1 MLECALW
8 TSALTGSYC
17 CQLDWIPAIPSPCGG
32 GLKVSVC
39 VCVCVGGGG
48 GAYHHSVEAGAL
60 KVSGG
65 GGGGKSHTGPSQ
77 DGLKVRSVCD
87 YIDKVVM

>member
-39 VCVCVGGGG
+39 VCVWGGGG
-48 GAYHHSVEAGAL
+48 GGYHHSVEAGAL

-65 GGGGKSHTGPSQ
+65 GGGGGGRVILGHHKMG
-77 DGLKVRSVCD
+77 
-87 YIDKVVM
+87 